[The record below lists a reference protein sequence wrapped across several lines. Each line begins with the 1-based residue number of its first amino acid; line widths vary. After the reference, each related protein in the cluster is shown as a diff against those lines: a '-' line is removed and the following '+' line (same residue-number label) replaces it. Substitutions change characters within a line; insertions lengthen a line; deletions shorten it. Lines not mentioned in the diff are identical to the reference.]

1 MNTPTNIK
9 GKGNWAGRLLHW
21 LGWTPIYP
29 ETFHPKSVICVAPH
43 TSNWDFIIGYL
54 YYKAWGVGVTPRF
67 MIKKEWFA
75 FPFNLIFK
83 PLGGL
88 PVDRKKGS
96 SSVDQAIE
104 ILNNSAQLHIGIA
117 PEGTRRRREQ
127 WKSGFYRIAQGAQVP
142 IDLAKI
148 DYQRKEVGIIHTLN
162 ADNPNIDEAI
172 KEIRRH
178 FNSQMAK
185 LPDNFA
191 DLHPDE

>member
-1 MNTPTNIK
+1 
-9 GKGNWAGRLLHW
+9 
-21 LGWTPIYP
+21 
-29 ETFHPKSVICVAPH
+29 
-43 TSNWDFIIGYL
+43 
-54 YYKAWGVGVTPRF
+54 